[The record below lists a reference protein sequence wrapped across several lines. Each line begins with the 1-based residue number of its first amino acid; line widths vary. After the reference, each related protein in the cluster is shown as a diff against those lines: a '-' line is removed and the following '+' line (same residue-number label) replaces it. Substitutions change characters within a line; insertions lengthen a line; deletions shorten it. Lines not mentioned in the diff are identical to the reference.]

1 MGFFSKLF
9 GKKEVVT
16 QQVSKQEVNE
26 QQNGG
31 KEMLKIGIIL
41 GSTREGRVSP
51 QVGEWVKGIAESRGD
66 ATYEIIDIAEF
77 KLPLLGEPGGDASG
91 VAAWSQRVASCDGFV
106 FIVSEYN
113 HSISG
118 ALKNALDFLREEW
131 NNKAAGIV
139 SYGSVGGARA
149 AEHLRGILGELLV
162 ADVRV
167 HPALSLFTD
176 FENGNVFKP
185 ADVQKQS
192 VNDMLDQLIAWSGA
206 LKTVR
211 K

>member
-1 MGFFSKLF
+1 MSFLRKIF
-9 GKKEVVT
+9 G
-16 QQVSKQEVNE
+16 VNNNE
-26 QQNGG
+26 EKRGEI
-31 KEMLKIGIIL
+31 EMLKIGIVL

-51 QVGEWVKGIAESRGD
+51 QVGAWVKELADKRGD
-66 ATYEIIDIAEF
+66 AEYSIIDIADF

-91 VAAWSQRVASCDGFV
+91 AAAWSAQINGCDGFV
-106 FIVSEYN
+106 FIVQEYN
-113 HSISG
+113 HSITG
-118 ALKNALDFLREEW
+118 ALKNALDYLRDEW

-176 FENGNVFKP
+176 FENGTVFKP
-185 ADVQKQS
+185 KAVQADS
-192 VNDMLDQLIAWSGA
+192 VNQMLDQLIPWSTA
-206 LKTVR
+206 LKTIR